1 MLEKLAKVCK
11 KFCCKSFC
19 KLLQV
24 FGAFILFYYILRVR
38 VALCNN
44 RQQAVNAV
52 IYRSLSTVAANYYN
66 NIEFVFPEIRLNK
79 NIDHAI

>member
-24 FGAFILFYYILRVR
+24 FGAFILFYFILRVR

-52 IYRSLSTVAANYYN
+52 IIGRFLPLQLIITTTSSLYFQKYV
-66 NIEFVFPEIRLNK
+66 
-79 NIDHAI
+79 